1 MIRKAD
7 DPFISLFFV
16 ISSLTIN
23 LGRDYGD
30 ENGMISAIY
39 VTLNDSILK

>member
-16 ISSLTIN
+16 SSN
-23 LGRDYGD
+23 LGEILD
-30 ENGMISAIY
+30 E
-39 VTLNDSILK
+39 ILEMKMVRYLLSM